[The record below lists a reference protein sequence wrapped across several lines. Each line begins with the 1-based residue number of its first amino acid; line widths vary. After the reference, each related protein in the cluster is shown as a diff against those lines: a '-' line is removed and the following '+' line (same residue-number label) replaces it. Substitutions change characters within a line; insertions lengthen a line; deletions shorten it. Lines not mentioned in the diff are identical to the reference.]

1 MLIRHSYSLKWFLK
15 IEGWYIL
22 FFIVYGSAICI
33 LNLYPFFEGFTLPI
47 AAIGF
52 LGTAVAILLGFR
64 NNSAYERF
72 WEARKAWGDLTNV
85 SRYFASQVITYIRPP
100 QNQVQEAANV
110 ADVHQ
115 NILFRHLAFVNA
127 LRLQLLN
134 DSRWDELKPWLPDDE
149 FQRLEGAVNKATQ
162 LNHLQ
167 AQYIRDLHEAGWIT
181 SKWYVVGLIETL
193 KEAYRC
199 QGISERIKNTPL
211 LRQYSFFT
219 KHFVWMFVLLLPL
232 GLVQHLGW
240 QMIPVYVALATVF
253 TTTERI
259 GGRTEDPFDKKM
271 EDIPLHAICRTIEI
285 DLKQQLGESSVP
297 PPVKPQHGVLM

>member
-1 MLIRHSYSLKWFLK
+1 MLIRRAYSLKWFLK

-22 FFIVYGSAICI
+22 FFIVYGSAIYV
-33 LNLYPFFEGFTLPI
+33 LNLNPFFEDFIIPI
-47 AAIGF
+47 SAIGF

-72 WEARKAWGDLTNV
+72 WEARKAWGDLTNA
-85 SRYFASQVITYIRPP
+85 SRYFALQVMAYIRPP
-100 QNQVQEAANV
+100 QNQAQEAPNV

-115 NILFRHLAFVNA
+115 KILFRHLAFVNA

-134 DSRWDELKPWLPDDE
+134 DSRWEELKPWLSDDE
-149 FQRLEGAVNKATQ
+149 FHRLEKAVNKAAQ

-167 AQYIRDLHEAGWIT
+167 GQHLSDLREAGWIT
-181 SKWYVVGLIETL
+181 SQWYLVGLIETL
-193 KEAYRC
+193 KETYRC

-219 KHFVWMFVLLLPL
+219 KHFVWLFVVLLPL

-259 GGRTEDPFDKKM
+259 GGRTEDPFDNKM
-271 EDIPLHAICRTIEI
+271 EDIPLNAICRTIEI
-285 DLKQQLGESSVP
+285 DLRQQLGESSVP
-297 PPVKPQHGVLM
+297 PPVKPQDGVLM